1 MKRLLMTLFGII
13 LATTTIFSQVTSKDT
28 VVTITPTQLKTT
40 NLIFAE
46 HQKLSE
52 QVPLLQAK
60 ITNLSAI
67 NGNLVKVDSLR
78 LTQVNMYKQALEG
91 QNADIKQLKK
101 SLKTTKYIAGGSVL
115 TTILLAIICIFK

>member
-1 MKRLLMTLFGII
+1 MKRLLTILFGIT
-13 LATTTIFSQVTSKDT
+13 LVTITAFSQVISKDT

-46 HQKLSE
+46 HQKLSK

-60 ITNLSAI
+60 ITNLTTI
-67 NGNLVKVDSLR
+67 NSNLVKVDSLR
-78 LTQVNMYKQALEG
+78 LNQVNMYKQTLEG
-91 QNADIKQLKK
+91 QNANIKQLKR